1 MIERGLW
8 EWRETEM
15 AKEERSEVTL
25 LFWLLGSFGLFLG
38 LSNLRED

>member
-25 LFWLLGSFGLFLG
+25 LFWLLGFLATG
-38 LSNLRED
+38 SEN